1 MSAEQ
6 IVELLVQLN
15 SRLDSLRTYENT
27 LIQIMKDR
35 SSQAEIEYSKVNG
48 TKQLVVNI
56 TAADEAKAKE
66 LFNHVL
72 EKDEG
77 ITFK

>member
-1 MSAEQ
+1 MSSEQ
-6 IVELLVQLN
+6 IVELLTQLN
-15 SRLDSLRTYENT
+15 ARLDSLRTYEST

-35 SSQAEIEYSKVNG
+35 NNQAEIEYSKVNG

-56 TAADEAKAKE
+56 TAADEVKAKE

>member
-1 MSAEQ
+1 M
-6 IVELLVQLN
+6 LVQLN
-15 SRLDSLRTYENT
+15 ARLDSLGTYQST

-35 SSQAEIEYSKVNG
+35 NTQAEIEYSKMNG
-48 TKQLVVNI
+48 TKQVTVNI
-56 TAADEAKAKE
+56 TAANGEKAKE

-77 ITFK
+77 QLYT